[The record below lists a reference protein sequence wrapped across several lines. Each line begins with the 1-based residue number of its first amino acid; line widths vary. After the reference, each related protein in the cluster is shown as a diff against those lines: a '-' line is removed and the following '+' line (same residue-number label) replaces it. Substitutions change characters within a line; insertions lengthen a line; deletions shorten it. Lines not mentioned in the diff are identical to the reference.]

1 MGFFRAK
8 PQPEPR
14 AAMDIVMDSFA
25 DMFDKTQTVT
35 LMMKWVKGAY
45 SYEFT
50 YHEEDDQ

>member
-8 PQPEPR
+8 TKPEPR
-14 AAMDIVMDSFA
+14 AAMDIVMDSFEG
-25 DMFDKTQTVT
+25 MFDATQTVT
-35 LMMKWVKGAY
+35 LMMKWVKGDF